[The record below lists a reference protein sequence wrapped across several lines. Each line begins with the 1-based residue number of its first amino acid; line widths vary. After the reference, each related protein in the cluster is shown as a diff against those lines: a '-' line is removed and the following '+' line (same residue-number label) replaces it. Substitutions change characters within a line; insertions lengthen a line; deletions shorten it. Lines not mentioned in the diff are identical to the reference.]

1 MHPPLLLRALLLA
14 AFLMTPA
21 FAKAES
27 FFLKMRSQKEV
38 AAGAKRYHTIT
49 KRAEWDASRTAVIIC
64 DMWDDHYCRNSARR
78 VAEMRDAGGEEAA
91 SRELEVR
98 PEREE
103 QGGSD

>member
-1 MHPPLLLRALLLA
+1 
-14 AFLMTPA
+14 MTPA

-78 VAEMRDAGGEEAA
+78 VAEMAPRMNEVVSKARAAGRSSSTARADA
-91 SRELEVR
+91 
-98 PEREE
+98 
-103 QGGSD
+103 